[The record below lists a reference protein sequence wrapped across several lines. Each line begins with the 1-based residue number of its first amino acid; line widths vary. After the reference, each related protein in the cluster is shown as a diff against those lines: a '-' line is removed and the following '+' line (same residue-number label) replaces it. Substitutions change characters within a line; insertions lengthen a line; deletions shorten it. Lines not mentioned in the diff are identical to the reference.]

1 MKKALSVIILA
12 ALLLGTMIPSLAE
25 AKYISVDSQAIL
37 PDVSEYMQEYP
48 ATLIRGEIAYDWTT
62 MLENLLGE
70 NYETMPVTEYSLQQ
84 SYESR
89 DASKPY
95 RYVYIDSVSNTLDYH
110 DAMITG
116 EREGEY
122 QPSNM
127 NMLYDESLVLC
138 KSLLTDLVDSEWLEH
153 PGIARQISERWNHF
167 EDRWSTDSEYAE
179 SLRNASLHYFVFE
192 HQTETGL
199 SILDDNLTAAVGVNG
214 LDTMMLTW
222 HNFITDETT
231 ATPISL
237 EDAIA
242 MADTTRQ
249 SPTVLLYAQLV
260 YSNWLTGNDEYNLS
274 WYLVTSEGNY
284 VVDCIQNKHMCDMYE
299 Y

>member
-1 MKKALSVIILA
+1 MKKVLSIIISA
-12 ALLLGTMIPSLAE
+12 ALLLCTAIPSLAE
-25 AKYISVDSQAIL
+25 VKYITVDSQAIL
-37 PDVSEYMQEYP
+37 PDASEYMQEYP
-48 ATLIRGEIAYDWTT
+48 ATLIRGETAYDLTA

-70 NYETMPVTEYSLQQ
+70 NYETIEAPANSLQQ

-89 DASKPY
+89 DESKLY
-95 RYVYIDSVSNTLDYH
+95 RYVNIDSVSDMLDFY
-110 DAMITG
+110 DAMVTG

-138 KSLLTDLVDSEWLEH
+138 KSMLADLVDSEWLEH
-153 PGIARQISERWNHF
+153 PGVARQISERWSSF
-167 EDRWSTDSEYAE
+167 EERWYTDSEYAE

-192 HQTETGL
+192 HQTENGL

-222 HNFITDETT
+222 HNFTAGETT
-231 ATPISL
+231 ATPMSL

-260 YSNWLTGNDEYNLS
+260 YSNRLTGNDEFNLS

-284 VVDCIQNKHMCDMYE
+284 VVDCIQNKHMCDSYE